1 MALDSMTRGTDPK
14 LELVH
19 RFFSG
24 TGGSYDSMVKYA
36 TFGIDSLWKRR
47 MVHLIPCGSKR
58 ILDLACG
65 TGISTRTIAK
75 RFPDAHVV
83 GVELR
88 DEYLGIARQKA
99 QEIGNHN
106 MEFVLSRAEDY
117 RSGESFDCVSSS
129 YLAKYADLKIL
140 IPSLKDLL
148 KPDGLLIMH
157 DFTFPPKAYL
167 VWIFR
172 LYFKILQRVGSP
184 IFPAWREIFYGLPR
198 LIEETQWVP
207 ELRAELEKHGFR
219 DLHLE
224 YLTMYGSAIMT
235 ARK

>member
-1 MALDSMTRGTDPK
+1 MAIDSVTHGTDSK

-24 TGGSYDSMVKYA
+24 TGGSYDSMVNYA

-47 MVHLIPCGSKR
+47 MVNLIPYGSKR
-58 ILDLACG
+58 IMDLACG

-88 DEYLGIARQKA
+88 DEYLGIARKKV
-99 QEIGNHN
+99 QEIGNPN

-117 RSGESFDCVSSS
+117 RSGEFFDCVSSS
-129 YLAKYADLKIL
+129 YLAKYADLKRL
-140 IPSLKDLL
+140 IPSLKDIL

-198 LIEETQWVP
+198 LIEETRWVP

>member
-1 MALDSMTRGTDPK
+1 MALDSVTHGTDPK

-24 TGGSYDSMVKYA
+24 TGGSYDSMVNYA

-47 MVHLIPCGSKR
+47 MVNLIPYGSKR

-88 DEYLGIARQKA
+88 DEYLGIARKKA
-99 QEIGNHN
+99 QEIGNPN
-106 MEFVLSRAEDY
+106 MEFILSRAEDY

-157 DFTFPPKAYL
+157 DFTFPPKTYL

-198 LIEETQWVP
+198 LIEETRWVP
-207 ELRAELEKHGFR
+207 ELRAELENHGFR

>member
-1 MALDSMTRGTDPK
+1 MTHGTDPK

-24 TGGSYDSMVKYA
+24 TGDSYDSMVNYA

-47 MVHLIPCGSKR
+47 MVNLIPYGSKR

-75 RFPDAHVV
+75 RFPDARVV

-99 QEIGNHN
+99 QEIGKPN

-117 RSGESFDCVSSS
+117 RSDESFDCVSSS
-129 YLAKYADLKIL
+129 YLAKYADLKRL

-157 DFTFPPKAYL
+157 DFTFPPKPYL

-198 LIEETQWVP
+198 LIEETRWVP
-207 ELRAELEKHGFR
+207 ELRAELEHHGFR

>member
-1 MALDSMTRGTDPK
+1 MAIDSVTHGTDPK

-24 TGGSYDSMVKYA
+24 TGGSYDSMVNYA

-47 MVHLIPCGSKR
+47 MVNLIPYGSKR

-88 DEYLGIARQKA
+88 DEYLGIARKKA
-99 QEIGNHN
+99 QEIGNPN

-117 RSGESFDCVSSS
+117 RSGEFFDCVSSS
-129 YLAKYADLKIL
+129 YLAKYADLKRL
-140 IPSLKDLL
+140 IPSLKDIL

-198 LIEETQWVP
+198 LIEETRWVP